1 LWIIGYSF
9 KTPNHFFSF
18 KGNTRGANS
27 GAVYPFEA
35 TKFTRGLSRVAQSLF
50 VWVVFCR
57 PLLLNLQNTTQKN
70 KDWATVVDKTLPR
83 QIKIEQQW
91 STKHYPDK

>member
-1 LWIIGYSF
+1 VVD
-9 KTPNHFFSF
+9 KTLLRQI
-18 KGNTRGANS
+18 KIEGNTRDANS

-57 PLLLNLQNTTQKN
+57 PLLLNLY
-70 KDWATVVDKTLPR
+70 L
-83 QIKIEQQW
+83 
-91 STKHYPDK
+91 SG